1 MAASR
6 SVERSSFSIQL
17 EHLLLQAG
25 IKNATLADALNYD
38 ISYISKWI
46 TGSALPSRK
55 NIERVLTAVSTL
67 AADQTDPATRESL
80 RTAIGVSDDEA
91 LRDFVS
97 DSLRDAYYD
106 TIGESGASQYLH
118 NATLRVKPQGQLP
131 LLGDLSSGLNSGV
144 PLQIAVFADLFSLE
158 RSIRLSMAGIQQQ
171 HFRMQGEHP
180 DLTVDY
186 IIDLNTLSDNSIYD
200 VILLIHMMT
209 GFSAANFHIYH
220 SEEARGKL
228 LIAVKDEFAGI
239 SLLTGNGQTLCTTLT
254 REKKRATE
262 VYDAIYNQ
270 IDPDRLIFLTTDMK
284 SLLLNLE
291 YFRNL
296 LSQDLRWLVGHVT
309 EHFLPESLFRPL
321 LDRCFEADPAAKAE
335 AERAYQLTSGIL
347 QKSRARIMLYRLAL
361 ADFMISGELDFFN
374 HKITLPPTE
383 RHQVLCHIRDLI
395 RHMTPD
401 RIKLVKEGFSD
412 DFKYITNPCM
422 FLSESASYLRL
433 ENGRY
438 KDNLLLIKESLAQK
452 KFDAFFETIWTEQ
465 TDAVISDHSSI
476 LLKLDSL
483 IDTAGLLF
491 E

>member
-1 MAASR
+1 MATPR
-6 SVERSSFSIQL
+6 SNERSSFSVQL
-17 EHLLLQAG
+17 EQLLLQAN
-25 IKNATLADALNYD
+25 IKNATLAEALNYD

-67 AADQTDPATRESL
+67 VAEQTDPAVREAL
-80 RTAIGVSDDEA
+80 RNAIGVPNDQA
-91 LRDFVS
+91 LQEFVTE
-97 DSLRDAYYD
+97 SLRDAYYD

-118 NATLRVKPQGQLP
+118 NATLRISPQGQLP
-131 LLGDLSSGLNSGV
+131 LLGDLARGMN
-144 PLQIAVFADLFSLE
+144 PETPYQIAVIADLFALD
-158 RSIRLSMAGIQQQ
+158 RSSRLSLAGIQDR
-171 HFRMQGEHP
+171 HFRMQEKQP
-180 DLTVDY
+180 DLTLDY
-186 IIDLNTLSDNSIYD
+186 LIDLNTLRGNAIYD

-220 SEEARGKL
+220 SDDARGKL
-228 LIAVKDEFAGI
+228 LIAARDEFAGI
-239 SLLTGNGQTLCTTLT
+239 SLLTGSGLALCTTLT

-262 VYDAIYNQ
+262 VYDTICNQ
-270 IDPDRLIFLTTDMK
+270 IDPDRLIFLTTDMQ
-284 SLLLNLE
+284 SLLLNRE

-296 LSQDLRWLVGHVT
+296 LSQDLRWLVGHIT
-309 EHFLPESLFRPL
+309 EHFLPDELFHPL
-321 LDRCFEADPAAKAE
+321 LENCFVNDPAGKAE
-335 AERAYQLTSGIL
+335 AERAYQLTCGIL

-374 HKITLPPTE
+374 HKIILSPTD
-383 RHQVLCHIRDLI
+383 RHKVLCHIRDLI
-395 RHMTPD
+395 RNMSPD

-412 DFKYITNPCM
+412 DFKYITNPCI

-438 KDNLLLIKESLAQK
+438 QDNLLLIKESLAQN
-452 KFDAFFETIWTEQ
+452 KFDIFFETIWTEQ
-465 TDAVISDHSSI
+465 PDAVISDHNSI

-483 IDTAGLLF
+483 IDTAGMLF